1 MNTEI
6 APITK
11 SLYRKL
17 IDAGVTAFTLK
28 FSGGDDQGYLT
39 VHMEKDSGY
48 FYDEPLD
55 EIIQDWAWSAYSYS
69 GAGDGSEYGDTYTYN
84 LKTGEVTHD
93 SWHTVR
99 EYDKGDKVKMEI
111 DNKE

>member
-11 SLYRKL
+11 SLHKKL
-17 IDAGVTAFTLK
+17 VDAGVTSFDLK

-39 VHMEKDSGY
+39 VHMEKDSEY
-48 FYDEPLD
+48 FYDETLD
-55 EIIQDWAWSAYSYS
+55 ELIQDWAWNAYSYS

-99 EYDKGDKVKMEI
+99 EHDTDSPVKLKI
-111 DNKE
+111 VKE